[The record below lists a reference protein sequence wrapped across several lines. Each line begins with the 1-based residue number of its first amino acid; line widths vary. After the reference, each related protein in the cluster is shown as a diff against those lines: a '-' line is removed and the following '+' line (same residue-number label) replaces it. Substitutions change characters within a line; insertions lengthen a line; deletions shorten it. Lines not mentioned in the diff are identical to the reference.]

1 MNEQVQEL
9 IDALNVIKDRCNG
22 CDCVNCELSNEH
34 DECLV
39 TDTPPGN
46 WNILNKVLVKVMK

>member
-22 CDCVNCELSNEH
+22 CDCVNCELSNED

>member
-9 IDALNVIKDRCNG
+9 IDALNVIKDRCNE
-22 CDCVNCELSNEH
+22 CDCVNCELSNEYG
-34 DECLV
+34 ECLV

-46 WNILNKVLVKVMK
+46 WNILNEVLVKVMK